1 MANRYGAIF
10 VGDVSSLKLVKTRMA
25 KSVLDAGWGILKTQL
40 KYKAIARSVEF
51 AEVNERYTT
60 QICSRCHE
68 ISDNSPKGRSGL
80 GIREWICTECGTS
93 HDRDVNA
100 ARNILRLGLQSLEAG
115 ISVLLPF

>member
-1 MANRYGAIF
+1 
-10 VGDVSSLKLVKTRMA
+10 MA

-60 QICSRCHE
+60 QICSCCHE
-68 ISDNSPKGRSGL
+68 ISVNSPKGRMGL
-80 GIREWICTECGTS
+80 GIREWICTECGTP

-115 ISVLLPF
+115 ISVLLPLIPCGCAKRRGCV